1 MTIAMMLQ
9 LIAVNAAV
17 LLIGFAI
24 GADLKK
30 ILEENKR
37 DKELEAIEDMRRR
50 NNMETLEFWKTWR
63 VKNETDTE

>member
-37 DKELEAIEDMRRR
+37 DKELEALEDMRRR

>member
-9 LIAVNAAV
+9 LIVVNAAV

-37 DKELEAIEDMRRR
+37 DKELEALEDMRRR

>member
-9 LIAVNAAV
+9 LIVVNAAV

-37 DKELEAIEDMRRR
+37 DKELEALEDMRRR

-63 VKNETDTE
+63 VKNETDTK